1 VAPDVVF
8 FPNEDRSRSAFPLAP
23 HQKEDGRGM
32 AEILPK
38 EIEIP
43 LVEVQTT
50 ALVTA
55 ADTDWHAA
63 LAAQDLEPPLQDAL
77 VTRR

>member
-1 VAPDVVF
+1 
-8 FPNEDRSRSAFPLAP
+8 
-23 HQKEDGRGM
+23 M